1 MKKIIVL
8 GLFTFMIGQGFSQ
21 TTTAT
26 TENTATTATAKSG
39 KDEKKQ
45 FIESLNLT
53 KEQKVKFQQWG
64 KNGKSEK
71 NKIAADS
78 SLNAGQKKDKIKELR
93 KSQKAKLKEI
103 LTPEQFTQYE
113 SAQKKEAKSEE

>member
-1 MKKIIVL
+1 MKKIIAL

-21 TTTAT
+21 TTTAA
-26 TENTATTATAKSG
+26 TENTATTTAAKSG

-45 FIESLNLT
+45 LLESLNLT

-71 NKIAADS
+71 NKIAADT
-78 SLNAGQKKDKIKELR
+78 SLKLDRKKT
-93 KSQKAKLKEI
+93 KSKHCVNHKR
-103 LTPEQFTQYE
+103 PN
-113 SAQKKEAKSEE
+113 